1 MPLQKLPK
9 PKAVENVAD
18 SDAPKKN
25 KKIGDMDDRNPGLPH
40 MVCKA
45 GALPLDKR

>member
-9 PKAVENVAD
+9 LKAVENVAD
-18 SDAPKKN
+18 SDAPKKI
-25 KKIGDMDDRNPGLPH
+25 IGDMDDRNPGLPH

-45 GALPLDKR
+45 GALPLDKH